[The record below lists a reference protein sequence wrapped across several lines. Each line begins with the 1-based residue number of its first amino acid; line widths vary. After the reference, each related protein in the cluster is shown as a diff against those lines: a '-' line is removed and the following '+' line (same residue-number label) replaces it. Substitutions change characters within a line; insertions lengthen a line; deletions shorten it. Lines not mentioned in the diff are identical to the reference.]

1 MIVNIYGKELRP
13 PQVEIRDVRRR
24 LGVITFIC
32 ELEDTPDKAE
42 IYCIKSNLIVRNDL
56 NPDQILCFLPV
67 KRGQR
72 QIKFTP
78 QYLTPFQMATRRLA
92 DGRFEL
98 TDLSGNNIEIREAA
112 LQITIR
118 APGES

>member
-32 ELEDTPDKAE
+32 ELEDTPDKTG

-56 NPDQILCFLPV
+56 NPDQILCYIPV

-98 TDLSGNNIEIREAA
+98 TDLSGNDIVITEAA

>member
-1 MIVNIYGKELRP
+1 M
-13 PQVEIRDVRRR
+13 
-24 LGVITFIC
+24 
-32 ELEDTPDKAE
+32 
-42 IYCIKSNLIVRNDL
+42 
-56 NPDQILCFLPV
+56 

-98 TDLSGNNIEIREAA
+98 TDLSGNDIKITDAA

>member
-13 PQVEIRDVRRR
+13 PQVELRDERRR
-24 LGVITFIC
+24 MGVITFIC
-32 ELEDTPDKAE
+32 ELEDPPDKPE
-42 IYCIKSNLIVRNDL
+42 IYCIKTNLIRRNDL

-67 KRGQR
+67 KRGQK
-72 QIKFTP
+72 QTKFTP

-98 TDLSGNNIEIREAA
+98 NDLSGNEIEITEAA